1 MLIVDLHLK
10 GNLVIVVGSG
20 NEGVKKVNSLL
31 TQDCEILVIS
41 NSQNSQ
47 IEKYTKQGKIK
58 FKKIKLKDA
67 SFLSKYKPYLV
78 MATTSDRTLNRK
90 IVEKARKMKSY
101 AYASDDPEIS
111 DFAHPSV
118 INIADTVQVAV
129 STGGS
134 SPAMARKIKLKAE
147 SFFKKNI
154 SSEDI
159 YQIKLQKFA
168 RSEAKQVLSAQL
180 DRKKFLYTIMIKDLP
195 NAFSTFKKHSSVS
208 ECVIIQTCN
217 RIELFAT
224 SDNHSVEKIKSTWA
238 SLTGLEENVF
248 RETLEVC
255 ENKDAYEHLLKLTSG
270 LESLVVGEEQIIGQ
284 IKESISVARQAQ
296 ASGKRLNKLF
306 DRSIKIGTRIRN
318 STGISRGGISL
329 GSMAVKLAEEN
340 VDDIKSKHV
349 LLIGTGEAATMVAK
363 SLKKRGYTF
372 NVTSRTLE
380 RSIGFSQT
388 LGGKPIKFEDILS
401 GFNNYDVIF
410 VATTAPYFLVTF
422 DKMKQA
428 MKNKKSGTM
437 ILDLSNPRTVDE
449 KVAVIPG
456 IKLMNIDQIAEMV
469 DKNMKKRKGKIS
481 AVENIISEEVPIIEA
496 TMKRLDAEP
505 LVKDVFTNADFMRIK
520 ELQKALQ
527 MLGET
532 DEKRIR
538 IIDDLTKAVVES
550 IVSAPMNNLRKAS
563 EQGNPELLEIAQK
576 LFNYQKKN

>member
-78 MATTSDRTLNRK
+78 MATTSNRTLNRK

-180 DRKKFLYTIMIKDLP
+180 DRKKFLYTIMNDKRV
-195 NAFSTFKKHSSVS
+195 K
-208 ECVIIQTCN
+208 E
-217 RIELFAT
+217 
-224 SDNHSVEKIKSTWA
+224 
-238 SLTGLEENVF
+238 
-248 RETLEVC
+248 
-255 ENKDAYEHLLKLTSG
+255 LLK
-270 LESLVVGEEQIIGQ
+270 E
-284 IKESISVARQAQ
+284 
-296 ASGKRLNKLF
+296 GKYK
-306 DRSIKIGTRIRN
+306 
-318 STGISRGGISL
+318 
-329 GSMAVKLAEEN
+329 M
-340 VDDIKSKHV
+340 
-349 LLIGTGEAATMVAK
+349 
-363 SLKKRGYTF
+363 
-372 NVTSRTLE
+372 
-380 RSIGFSQT
+380 SQT
-388 LGGKPIKFEDILS
+388 RVK
-401 GFNNYDVIF
+401 
-410 VATTAPYFLVTF
+410 
-422 DKMKQA
+422 KM
-428 MKNKKSGTM
+428 
-437 ILDLSNPRTVDE
+437 L
-449 KVAVIPG
+449 
-456 IKLMNIDQIAEMV
+456 
-469 DKNMKKRKGKIS
+469 
-481 AVENIISEEVPIIEA
+481 
-496 TMKRLDAEP
+496 
-505 LVKDVFTNADFMRIK
+505 K
-520 ELQKALQ
+520 EW
-527 MLGET
+527 
-532 DEKRIR
+532 
-538 IIDDLTKAVVES
+538 S
-550 IVSAPMNNLRKAS
+550 
-563 EQGNPELLEIAQK
+563 
-576 LFNYQKKN
+576 